1 MRSRPELSR
10 PTPFDDIPAD
20 ILDQAREAVELVM
33 AEAAVNNQ
41 DTLDW
46 NLLRSLVD
54 NSISDE
60 LIDGLIIER
69 RTA

>member
-60 LIDGLIIER
+60 LIEGLIIER